1 MFSLPELP
9 YAMDALAPS
18 MSAQTLEFHFGKHHK
33 AYVDKLNELISG
45 TSLEGLPLEDVIR
58 KSADNPAQAQLFNQA
73 GQHWN
78 HTHFWMGMRPG
89 GGGDMPG
96 HLRKRL
102 ITDFG
107 SLDAF
112 RAEFAQACLTQFGS
126 GWGWLVFDGDK
137 LSVTKTPNA
146 ETPIT
151 EGHSALLTCDVWE
164 HSYYIDHRNQRPK
177 YVETFLNDLVD
188 WQVVADRL
196 EAVAG

>member
-18 MSAQTLEFHFGKHHK
+18 MSAETLEFHFGKHHK

-45 TSLEGLPLEDVIR
+45 TPLEGLPLEDVIR
-58 KSADNPAQAQLFNQA
+58 KSADDPALAQLFNQA

-89 GGGDMPG
+89 GGGAMPG
-96 HLRKRL
+96 HLEKRL

-107 SLDAF
+107 SIEAF

-151 EGHSALLTCDVWE
+151 EGHAALLTCDVWE

-196 EAVAG
+196 EAVTG